1 MLNLFINVLVITI
14 SLVSSEWTYDNI
26 QDWTMCQCSTCD
38 YQHSVELGLNSDKL
52 YQLQMSLSATS
63 TNWNRQNIMGSWVT
77 GSFTI
82 CLGRDF
88 RYNECGCL
96 TFTESVTSLDL
107 QAVLGETCINTGNI
121 IATVYCGGAYGTL
134 NLNGYVRWQED
145 IPPTP
150 LPTHSPTKEPTAVPT
165 AEPTHTPTIMPTTEP
180 TLSHSPTVKPT
191 ITFSSIS
198 SNATFWDNP
207 EDKILFGSGMVI
219 LVLVMYCIVRWYRL
233 TYEPIVNN
241 TDEEINK
248 I

>member
-1 MLNLFINVLVITI
+1 
-14 SLVSSEWTYDNI
+14 
-26 QDWTMCQCSTCD
+26 
-38 YQHSVELGLNSDKL
+38 
-52 YQLQMSLSATS
+52 MSLSATS

-165 AEPTHTPTIMPTTEP
+165 AEPTHTPPILPTTEP

-191 ITFSSIS
+191 ITVSSIS